1 MRDQAGPITRNV
13 RDSAILL
20 GVMAG
25 HDPKDSTSVDLEVPD
40 NEADLTRDIQGL
52 RVGIPAEY
60 TIENMPTEIKKLW
73 DEGANWLAE
82 SGAIIIDISLPYTK
96 YALPTYYII
105 APAEASSNL
114 ARYDGVKYGLRLPA
128 DELEAQY
135 ERTRG
140 AGFGPEVK
148 RRIMIGTYVLSAG
161 YYDAYYLRAQRV
173 RSLIFKDFEQAFQDV
188 DVILTPTAPDEA
200 FSLGDKV
207 DDPVS
212 MYLNDVFTVPSS
224 LAGLPAIS
232 LPAGFS
238 SNGLPLGLQLIA
250 PPFRESVLFS
260 AGTKLESCAKFATKP
275 KIQARE
281 N

>member
-1 MRDQAGPITRNV
+1 MIQKIQR
-13 RDSAILL
+13 LL
-20 GVMAG
+20 
-25 HDPKDSTSVDLEVPD
+25 TLEVPD
-40 NEADLTRDIQGL
+40 YEADLTRDIQGL

-60 TIENMPTEIKKLW
+60 TIENMPTEIKNLW

-173 RSLIFKDFEQAFQDV
+173 RSLIFKDFEQAFQNV
-188 DVILTPTAPDEA
+188 DVILTPTAPNEA

-260 AGTKLESCAKFATKP
+260 AGTKLESCAKFVTKP